1 MAVTIV
7 IETEIE
13 DGADLTDD
21 VIILFFF
28 FFFLY
33 HLFLLQ
39 KMFYS
44 SDLGEIKFEKLFCS
58 V

>member
-21 VIILFFF
+21 VIILFL
-28 FFFLY
+28 FFLFS
-33 HLFLLQ
+33 LSLVSATEDVL
-39 KMFYS
+39 
-44 SDLGEIKFEKLFCS
+44 
-58 V
+58 